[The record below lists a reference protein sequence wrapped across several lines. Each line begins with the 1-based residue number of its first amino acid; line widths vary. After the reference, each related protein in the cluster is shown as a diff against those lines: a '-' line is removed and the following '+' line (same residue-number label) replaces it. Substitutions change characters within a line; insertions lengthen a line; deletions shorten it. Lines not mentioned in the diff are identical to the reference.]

1 MLWYERVPLPSIS
14 TNATHGTAWTNT
26 ISVDDMAAVVAQF
39 RLGAEIPGFRSFFPL
54 PLCHIGCPTRLFAT
68 DMPAMPSSPRSD
80 METDLTKLSSPRIF
94 LVRMLVF
101 LVLCALIGIV
111 LYKQIVVAFFANPGL
126 NALIGAVLLIGIILS
141 FRQVIRLYPEVRW
154 VNNFRIADPGLAVD
168 RRPTLL
174 APMAAILGGERSGR
188 MSISQQT
195 MRHLLDSIATRL
207 DEARDISRY
216 MTGLLVFLGLLGTFW
231 GLIETVGSVGKVID
245 GLKVGGDAGAL
256 FDTLKEGLAAP
267 LGGMGISFSSSLFG
281 LAGSLILGFLDLQSS
296 QAQNRFYTDLE
307 DWLATTV
314 REYSSGDGGA
324 VAVAGGSGNLQHAIE
339 RLRVAVEEGAGTRG
353 TTAAM
358 ANLAEAIQGLVAH
371 MRTEQQ
377 MIREWADGQGE
388 QNREIKRLLERLAR
402 QPEKS

>member
-1 MLWYERVPLPSIS
+1 
-14 TNATHGTAWTNT
+14 
-26 ISVDDMAAVVAQF
+26 
-39 RLGAEIPGFRSFFPL
+39 
-54 PLCHIGCPTRLFAT
+54 
-68 DMPAMPSSPRSD
+68 MPSGSPSRSE
-80 METDLTKLSSPRIF
+80 MEIELSKLSSPRIF

-101 LVLCALIGIV
+101 LVLCALVMVV
-111 LYKQIVVAFFANPGL
+111 LYKQIVTAFFANPGL

-141 FRQVIRLYPEVRW
+141 FRQVIRLYPEVAW
-154 VNNFRIADPGLAVD
+154 VNNFRIADPGLAVEL
-168 RRPTLL
+168 RPTLL
-174 APMAAILGGERSGR
+174 APMAAILGGERTGR

-307 DWLATTV
+307 DWLASTV
-314 REYSSGDGGA
+314 REYSGEGGGA
-324 VAVAGGSGNLQHAIE
+324 GSGELQHAME
-339 RLRVAVEEGAGTRG
+339 RLRAVVEEGGGSRS

-388 QNREIKRLLERLAR
+388 QNREIKKLLERIAR

>member
-1 MLWYERVPLPSIS
+1 MATGPAPSKIE
-14 TNATHGTAWTNT
+14 
-26 ISVDDMAAVVAQF
+26 F
-39 RLGAEIPGFRSFFPL
+39 EP
-54 PLCHIGCPTRLFAT
+54 
-68 DMPAMPSSPRSD
+68 
-80 METDLTKLSSPRIF
+80 TKLSSPGIF
-94 LVRMLVF
+94 LARMLVF
-101 LVLCALIGIV
+101 LVLCGLVMVV

-126 NALIGAVLLIGIILS
+126 NALIGLVLFIGTILA
-141 FRQVIRLYPEVRW
+141 FRQVIRLYPEVSW
-154 VNNFRIADPGLAVD
+154 VNNFRISDPGLALA

-174 APMAAILGGERSGR
+174 APMAAILGGERTGR
-188 MSISQQT
+188 MSITQQT

-207 DEARDISRY
+207 DESRDISRY

-307 DWLATTV
+307 DWLASTV
-314 REYSSGDGGA
+314 REYSGETA
-324 VAVAGGSGNLQHAIE
+324 LGGSELQNVIE
-339 RLRVAVEEGAGTRG
+339 RLRASLEEGGSRG
-353 TTAAM
+353 NTAAM

-388 QNREIKRLLERLAR
+388 QNREIRKLLEIIAR
-402 QPEKS
+402 HPAKN

>member
-1 MLWYERVPLPSIS
+1 
-14 TNATHGTAWTNT
+14 
-26 ISVDDMAAVVAQF
+26 
-39 RLGAEIPGFRSFFPL
+39 
-54 PLCHIGCPTRLFAT
+54 
-68 DMPAMPSSPRSD
+68 MPKIVSSPSSQRMTPVMPPGPPSRSA
-80 METDLTKLSSPRIF
+80 MEIELNKLSSPRIF

-101 LVLCALIGIV
+101 LVLCALVTVV

-126 NALIGAVLLIGIILS
+126 NALIGAVLLIGTILS
-141 FRQVIRLYPEVRW
+141 FRQVIRLYPEVAW
-154 VNNFRIADPGLAVD
+154 VNNFRISDPGLAVA
-168 RRPTLL
+168 RHPKLL
-174 APMAAILGGERSGR
+174 APMAAILGGERTGR
-188 MSISQQT
+188 MTISQQT

-307 DWLATTV
+307 DWLASTV
-314 REYSSGDGGA
+314 REYSGESAAGASGE
-324 VAVAGGSGNLQHAIE
+324 LQHAIE
-339 RLRVAVEEGAGTRG
+339 RLRSTMEEGGGNRG

-388 QNREIKRLLERLAR
+388 QNREIKKLLEHIAR

>member
-1 MLWYERVPLPSIS
+1 
-14 TNATHGTAWTNT
+14 
-26 ISVDDMAAVVAQF
+26 
-39 RLGAEIPGFRSFFPL
+39 
-54 PLCHIGCPTRLFAT
+54 
-68 DMPAMPSSPRSD
+68 MPSSSRPT
-80 METDLTKLSSPRIF
+80 MELEFTKLASPRIF

-101 LVLCALIGIV
+101 LVLCALVAIV
-111 LYKQIVVAFFANPGL
+111 LYRQIITAFFANPGL
-126 NALIGAVLLIGIILS
+126 NALIGLVLLIGIILS
-141 FRQVIRLYPEVRW
+141 FRQVIRLYPEVAW
-154 VNNFRIADPGLAVD
+154 VNNFRIADPGLAIE
-168 RRPTLL
+168 RHPTLL
-174 APMAAILGGERSGR
+174 APMAAILGGERTGR
-188 MSISQQT
+188 MTISQQT

-307 DWLATTV
+307 DWLASTV
-314 REYSSGDGGA
+314 RGYASEADPSSD
-324 VAVAGGSGNLQHAIE
+324 LQAAID
-339 RLRVAVEEGAGTRG
+339 RLRAALEEGGGNRG
-353 TTAAM
+353 ATVAM
-358 ANLAEAIQGLVAH
+358 ANLAEAIQGLVTH

-388 QNREIKRLLERLAR
+388 QNREITRLLETIAR
-402 QPEKS
+402 QPEKN

>member
-1 MLWYERVPLPSIS
+1 M
-14 TNATHGTAWTNT
+14 
-26 ISVDDMAAVVAQF
+26 
-39 RLGAEIPGFRSFFPL
+39 EI
-54 PLCHIGCPTRLFAT
+54 
-68 DMPAMPSSPRSD
+68 
-80 METDLTKLSSPRIF
+80 DLTKLSSPRIF

-101 LVLCALIGIV
+101 LVLCALVLVV
-111 LYKQIVVAFFANPGL
+111 LYKQIIVAFFANPGL

-141 FRQVIRLYPEVRW
+141 FRQVIRLYPEVAW

-168 RRPTLL
+168 RHPTLL
-174 APMAAILGGERSGR
+174 APMAAILGGERTGR
-188 MSISQQT
+188 MTITQQT

-231 GLIETVGSVGKVID
+231 GLIETVGSVGKVIE
-245 GLKVGGDAGAL
+245 GLKVGGDAGSL

-267 LGGMGISFSSSLFG
+267 LAGMGISFSSSLFG

-314 REYSSGDGGA
+314 REYASDDMPGIAPG
-324 VAVAGGSGNLQHAIE
+324 LQQSLD
-339 RLRVAVEEGAGTRG
+339 RLRQAVEEGGGNRNA
-353 TTAAM
+353 TTAM

-388 QNREIKRLLERLAR
+388 QNKEIKRLLERLAR

>member
-1 MLWYERVPLPSIS
+1 
-14 TNATHGTAWTNT
+14 
-26 ISVDDMAAVVAQF
+26 
-39 RLGAEIPGFRSFFPL
+39 
-54 PLCHIGCPTRLFAT
+54 
-68 DMPAMPSSPRSD
+68 
-80 METDLTKLSSPRIF
+80 
-94 LVRMLVF
+94 
-101 LVLCALIGIV
+101 
-111 LYKQIVVAFFANPGL
+111 
-126 NALIGAVLLIGIILS
+126 
-141 FRQVIRLYPEVRW
+141 VIRLYPEISW
-154 VNNFRIADPGLAVD
+154 VNNFRIADPGLALD
-168 RRPTLL
+168 RHPTLL
-174 APMAAILGGERSGR
+174 APMAAILGGERTGR
-188 MSISQQT
+188 MTITQAT

-256 FDTLKEGLAAP
+256 FDTLKQGLAAP

-314 REYSSGDGGA
+314 RQYGDDDAPSGDLSA
-324 VAVAGGSGNLQHAIE
+324 ALDK
-339 RLRVAVEEGAGTRG
+339 LRATVEEGGGGRTT
-353 TTAAM
+353 TTAM
-358 ANLAEAIQGLVAH
+358 SNLAEAIQGLVAH

-388 QNREIKRLLERLAR
+388 QNREIKRLLERIAR

>member
-1 MLWYERVPLPSIS
+1 
-14 TNATHGTAWTNT
+14 
-26 ISVDDMAAVVAQF
+26 VA
-39 RLGAEIPGFRSFFPL
+39 
-54 PLCHIGCPTRLFAT
+54 
-68 DMPAMPSSPRSD
+68 
-80 METDLTKLSSPRIF
+80 
-94 LVRMLVF
+94 
-101 LVLCALIGIV
+101 
-111 LYKQIVVAFFANPGL
+111 
-126 NALIGAVLLIGIILS
+126 
-141 FRQVIRLYPEVRW
+141 W
-154 VNNFRIADPGLAVD
+154 VNNFRIADPGLAIA
-168 RRPTLL
+168 RHPTLL

-188 MSISQQT
+188 ITISQQT

-231 GLIETVGSVGKVID
+231 GLIETVGSVGHVID

-307 DWLATTV
+307 DWLASTV
-314 REYSSGDGGA
+314 GHYSGEAGASGD
-324 VAVAGGSGNLQHAIE
+324 LQAAID
-339 RLRVAVEEGAGTRG
+339 RLRVALEEGGGNRS
-353 TTAAM
+353 TTTAM
-358 ANLAEAIQGLVAH
+358 ANLAEAIQGLVTH

-402 QPEKS
+402 EPEKS

>member
-1 MLWYERVPLPSIS
+1 
-14 TNATHGTAWTNT
+14 
-26 ISVDDMAAVVAQF
+26 
-39 RLGAEIPGFRSFFPL
+39 
-54 PLCHIGCPTRLFAT
+54 
-68 DMPAMPSSPRSD
+68 MPSGPSSRSA
-80 METDLTKLSSPRIF
+80 MEIELTKLSSPRIF

-101 LVLCALIGIV
+101 LVLCALLMVV
-111 LYKQIVVAFFANPGL
+111 LYKQIILAFFANPGL
-126 NALIGAVLLIGIILS
+126 NALIGLVLLIGTILS
-141 FRQVIRLYPEVRW
+141 FRQVIRLYPEVAW
-154 VNNFRIADPGLAVD
+154 VNNFRIADPGLAAE
-168 RRPTLL
+168 RQHPTLL
-174 APMAAILGGERSGR
+174 APMAAILGGERTGR

-307 DWLATTV
+307 DWLASTV
-314 REYSSGDGGA
+314 RGYSA
-324 VAVAGGSGNLQHAIE
+324 EAAGGDLQTAIE
-339 RLRVAVEEGAGTRG
+339 RLRATMEEGGNNRG

-371 MRTEQQ
+371 MRSEQQ

-388 QNREIKRLLERLAR
+388 QNREIKKLLERIAR
-402 QPEKS
+402 QPENN

>member
-1 MLWYERVPLPSIS
+1 
-14 TNATHGTAWTNT
+14 
-26 ISVDDMAAVVAQF
+26 
-39 RLGAEIPGFRSFFPL
+39 
-54 PLCHIGCPTRLFAT
+54 
-68 DMPAMPSSPRSD
+68 MPSSPSPRSA
-80 METDLTKLSSPRIF
+80 MEIELTKLSSPRIF

-101 LVLCALIGIV
+101 LVLCALVAVV
-111 LYKQIVVAFFANPGL
+111 LYKQIVTAFFANPGL
-126 NALIGAVLLIGIILS
+126 NALIGLVLLIGTILS
-141 FRQVIRLYPEVRW
+141 FRQVIRLYPEVAW

-168 RRPTLL
+168 RHPTLL
-174 APMAAILGGERSGR
+174 APMAAILGGERTGR

-307 DWLATTV
+307 DWLASTV
-314 REYSSGDGGA
+314 REYSGEGGPAGDLQGA
-324 VAVAGGSGNLQHAIE
+324 VE
-339 RLRVAVEEGAGTRG
+339 RLRASLEDGGGNRG
-353 TTAAM
+353 TTTAM

-388 QNREIKRLLERLAR
+388 QNREIKKLLERLAR

>member
-1 MLWYERVPLPSIS
+1 M
-14 TNATHGTAWTNT
+14 
-26 ISVDDMAAVVAQF
+26 
-39 RLGAEIPGFRSFFPL
+39 EI
-54 PLCHIGCPTRLFAT
+54 
-68 DMPAMPSSPRSD
+68 
-80 METDLTKLSSPRIF
+80 ELTKLSSPRIF

-101 LVLCALIGIV
+101 LVLCALVMVV

-126 NALIGAVLLIGIILS
+126 NALIGAVLLIGVILS
-141 FRQVIRLYPEVRW
+141 FRQVIRLYPEVAW
-154 VNNFRIADPGLAVD
+154 VNSFRIADPGLAVE
-168 RRPTLL
+168 RHPTLL
-174 APMAAILGGERSGR
+174 APMAAILGGERTGR
-188 MSISQQT
+188 MSITQQT

-231 GLIETVGSVGKVID
+231 GLIETVGSVGKVIE
-245 GLKVGGDAGAL
+245 GLKVGGDAGSL
-256 FDTLKEGLAAP
+256 FDALKEGLAAP

-314 REYSSGDGGA
+314 REYARDDSGVGGP
-324 VAVAGGSGNLQHAIE
+324 GLQQALD
-339 RLRVAVEEGAGTRG
+339 RLRLAVEEGGANRNA
-353 TTAAM
+353 TAAM

-388 QNREIKRLLERLAR
+388 QNKEIKRLLEHLAR
-402 QPEKS
+402 QPEKN

>member
-1 MLWYERVPLPSIS
+1 
-14 TNATHGTAWTNT
+14 
-26 ISVDDMAAVVAQF
+26 
-39 RLGAEIPGFRSFFPL
+39 
-54 PLCHIGCPTRLFAT
+54 
-68 DMPAMPSSPRSD
+68 MPSGPSSRSA
-80 METDLTKLSSPRIF
+80 MEVELSKLSSPRIF

-101 LVLCALIGIV
+101 LVVCALITVV

-126 NALIGAVLLIGIILS
+126 NALIGFVLLVGIILC
-141 FRQVIRLYPEVRW
+141 FRQVVRLYPEVAW
-154 VNNFRIADPGLAVD
+154 VNNFRIADPGLALA
-168 RRPTLL
+168 RHPTLL
-174 APMAAILGGERSGR
+174 APMAAILGGERTGR
-188 MSISQQT
+188 MTISQQT

-307 DWLATTV
+307 DWLASTV
-314 REYSSGDGGA
+314 REYTTEGTGSGASGDLQLAMEKLRA
-324 VAVAGGSGNLQHAIE
+324 V
-339 RLRVAVEEGAGTRG
+339 VEEGGANRNA
-353 TTAAM
+353 TTAM

-388 QNREIKRLLERLAR
+388 QNKEIKRLLERLAR

>member
-1 MLWYERVPLPSIS
+1 M
-14 TNATHGTAWTNT
+14 
-26 ISVDDMAAVVAQF
+26 
-39 RLGAEIPGFRSFFPL
+39 EIEP
-54 PLCHIGCPTRLFAT
+54 
-68 DMPAMPSSPRSD
+68 
-80 METDLTKLSSPRIF
+80 TKLSSPRIC

-101 LVLCALIGIV
+101 LVLCVLVAIV

-126 NALIGAVLLIGIILS
+126 NALIGLVLLVGTILA
-141 FRQVIRLYPEVRW
+141 FRQVIRLYPEVSW
-154 VNNFRIADPGLAVD
+154 VNNFRIADPGLAID

-188 MSISQQT
+188 MTISQQT

-307 DWLATTV
+307 DWLASTV
-314 REYSSGDGGA
+314 REYSGGDA
-324 VAVAGGSGNLQHAIE
+324 AAAGVNTGEVQSALE
-339 RLRVAVEEGAGTRG
+339 RLRVTVEEGGTSRG
-353 TTAAM
+353 TTTAM

-388 QNREIKRLLERLAR
+388 QNREIRKLLERLAR